1 MNTKDSVQY
10 LNYFID
16 NINVKDTE
24 DILEVL
30 ISDRIYN
37 NIKHLLIDDMYRGY
51 KIVSFNKRAV

>member
-10 LNYFID
+10 LNDFID

-51 KIVSFNKRAV
+51 KIVSFNKRVV